1 MLKQK
6 DIEFEINSLNI
17 KESNE
22 IVKENEE
29 KEDKSSNNDIDDE
42 VIYDEDGQPD
52 VNSIINKLKTDKKT

>member
-6 DIEFEINSLNI
+6 DIEFEINSLKI

>member
-1 MLKQK
+1 LLKQK
-6 DIEFEINSLNI
+6 DIEFEINSLKI